1 MLQPGPNTW
10 PIVALSYIYV
20 RKDLS
25 HITNPVSQGLLQA
38 FLTALYTEEY
48 ISVCEEEFGFFDDAR
63 ERIEHIVELG
73 RALEPIREAAKTEA
87 NRVRGCQSQV
97 WMEARFDGDQQ
108 RLGLTADSDAIIVKG
123 LITLVL
129 RLYANRPPQEI
140 LDNPPDVFERI
151 GLGKMLTPG
160 RANGLYSM
168 VNRVH
173 EFARIYAKASA

>member
-1 MLQPGPNTW
+1 MEQAPT
-10 PIVALSYIYV
+10 VADEAAAI
-20 RKDLS
+20 
-25 HITNPVSQGLLQA
+25 
-38 FLTALYTEEY
+38 
-48 ISVCEEEFGFFDDAR
+48 EEEFGFFDDAR

-73 RALEPIREAAKTEA
+73 RELAPIREEAKTET

-97 WMEARFDGDQQ
+97 WMEATFEPDQG
-108 RLGLTADSDAIIVKG
+108 RMGLAADSDAIIVKG

-140 LDNPPDVFERI
+140 LDNPPEVLERI

-173 EFARIYAKASA
+173 ELARIYAKASA